1 MSDSSDDF
9 DSSSEGEMLNMTSLA
24 QILPTVTVSNG
35 PVKQE
40 AVRLEA
46 PVLQQQSGP
55 KNLSSQLS
63 SQLASLRK
71 EQCRLLVERERAG
84 SRGGC
89 GSPGQDKL
97 EEEVAEARA
106 KLERAKGNRE
116 QLTLFYARKERE
128 LNVGPGGEQAT
139 MEQYLELKEKYF
151 GLVLEAGEQEQ
162 ELKDIEADLTVAT
175 NGVARLQRELY
186 KLEGPKE
193 NSSPWQVGVPYG
205 SGMAGRS

>member
-1 MSDSSDDF
+1 MGDSSDDF

-24 QILPTVTVSNG
+24 QILPTVTNG
-35 PVKQE
+35 PVKQ
-40 AVRLEA
+40 
-46 PVLQQQSGP
+46 
-55 KNLSSQLS
+55 
-63 SQLASLRK
+63 
-71 EQCRLLVERERAG
+71 
-84 SRGGC
+84 GGC
-89 GSPGQDKL
+89 GVPGQEKL

-128 LNVGPGGEQAT
+128 LNTGPEGEQAT